1 MLGVLRAKVNTC
13 MECEST
19 KGAHLHGKQV
29 NLVPELKS
37 KGKVFTPIH
46 NIATVHS
53 IGQNRSS
60 QHTV

>member
-1 MLGVLRAKVNTC
+1 